1 MYLRN
6 IVAISVIL
14 STTTAECPAGY
25 FLNPGT
31 ISGTGQLGYYKD
43 MGSIDDCLQ
52 ICEAEDYCCAF
63 EYSDS
68 KKRCYVNVDCN
79 PTREV
84 YQDYEY
90 CTKDAG
96 NIMNHS

>member
-31 ISGTGQLGYYKD
+31 ISGTGQLGYHKD

-52 ICEAEDYCCAF
+52 ICEAEGYCCAF

-79 PTREV
+79 PTQEV

-96 NIMNHS
+96 NQKE